1 MFTIKDCDDY
11 ETAKALIREYS
22 KINGAEEC
30 FVSLEKEL
38 ADLERYY
45 KGGAVFIGYDDDL
58 PVATFAIK
66 RI

>member
-22 KINGAEEC
+22 QIQGAEEC

-58 PVATFAIK
+58 PAATFAIK

>member
-22 KINGAEEC
+22 QTQGAEEC

-38 ADLERYY
+38 ADLESYY